1 MIADGDLLHAWRDG
15 DNDAGNELVRR
26 HMRVL
31 YRFFRNKVERDVD
44 ELIQRTWL
52 ACLET
57 KSPYRGDSSFVTWL
71 LGVGRYVLL
80 EFFRRGRRDAE
91 RLDFGSISAVDLGTS
106 PTQGIARKNEHR
118 LLLQALRSIPL
129 DHQIALELFYWEEL
143 TSAQLAEVLGVPH
156 NTMRTRI
163 NRARKA
169 LRERIEQIAES
180 KDVLESTHANLDGW
194 AKSLREYLAE
204 DRKAS

>member
-1 MIADGDLLHAWRDG
+1 M
-15 DNDAGNELVRR
+15 LVRR

-52 ACLET
+52 ASIET

-71 LGVGRYVLL
+71 LGVARNVLL
-80 EFFRRGRRDAE
+80 EHFRRGRRDAD
-91 RLDFGSISAVDLGTS
+91 RLDFGSVSAVDLGTS
-106 PTQGIARKNEHR
+106 PTQGIARKHEQR

-129 DHQIALELFYWEEL
+129 DHQIALELFYWEQL
-143 TSAQLAEVLGVPH
+143 TSAQLAEILGVPH

-163 NRARKA
+163 NRARKV
-169 LRERIEQIAES
+169 LRDRLERIAES
-180 KDVLESTHANLDGW
+180 KDVLESTHADLDGW
-194 AKSLREYLAE
+194 AKSLREYIAE